1 MVVNV
6 KVLDNDAVFY
16 PIMNRR
22 PNMMVSGAV
31 IDMVKILSNESWKI
45 GINLTSCCV

>member
-6 KVLDNDAVFY
+6 KGLDNDAVFY
-16 PIMNRR
+16 PMNRR